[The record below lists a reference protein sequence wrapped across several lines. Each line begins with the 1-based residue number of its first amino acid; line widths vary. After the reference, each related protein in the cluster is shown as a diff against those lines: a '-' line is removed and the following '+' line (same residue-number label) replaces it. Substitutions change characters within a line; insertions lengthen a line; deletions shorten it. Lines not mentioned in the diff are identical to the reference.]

1 MKRITSLAIMSA
13 ATLGMFAAPLTPEQA
28 LKRVQGS
35 SALKMPLKSAA
46 SMKLCFSMQTQK
58 GEPAVYIFDR
68 LASSG
73 YLIVSADD
81 TATPLLGYADSGSF
95 DTDNMP
101 PQLEWWLSEYASQID
116 YASANGIKTTRAA
129 IANKKEIAPLV
140 ETKWNQG
147 TPYNNLC
154 PSVNNV
160 KCPSGCVATAMAQV
174 MKFWN
179 YPEVG
184 TGRVTATLPSGGTGE
199 GVINL
204 AQKPFDWNNMIDSYS
219 GYNYTNEQENAVATL
234 MQAAGY
240 AAKMNYAPGG
250 SGALSI
256 NAAISLSKNFKYNPN
271 IQYLQRLYFNAAEWN
286 EIVYNELAAGRPIL
300 YGGQSTSVG
309 HEFVCDGYDGNG
321 YFHFNWGWGGM
332 SDGYFILDALNPNS
346 VGTGGGAGGG
356 YNSRQDIIIG
366 IQPSSVETDVYLTQF
381 GNLSASAN
389 GSNISLALN
398 YNGNVGNWVNAGIS
412 AVKVRMGAEIVS
424 VDNSEIK
431 PQYVRLFSND
441 IDIPALTLNGYNI
454 SYQGIK
460 GNATVTIPSILPNG
474 KYKVT
479 VCTQDANKTDAP
491 WTPVCTTN
499 GAYNFVY
506 VTKNGNSCSV
516 ENFTETELSIV
527 SATPTTQVF
536 YKNACR
542 IKLSIENN
550 SNIDLS
556 GGFYPVLLDGD
567 KEAML
572 GEGITLS
579 LKPGEKIDQEFTTVF
594 ELLQGA
600 IAPTSQKQYTL
611 KFLKSASNIEY
622 YNWSA
627 PLTMNVNPSTSSFT
641 ISDYC
646 VENAPT
652 RQETIGSQLETVFV
666 TSSSANIPF
675 SATLK
680 NTGEFFGSQVYTLI
694 FNGDLTGYS
703 LTAGE
708 MGPTPILNRG
718 ESAQIK
724 GSIDFPDAEPGLNYA
739 AVIFYVGK
747 NGMEQAKTAPIIYF
761 TVDPS
766 SSVNKI
772 EADSTSE
779 IVYDRTNRC
788 VTAQDAESIE
798 VYDLNGIKL
807 AATDGSELRLD
818 EGLTGIAIAIVRT
831 TSGETKTLKIIL

>member
-13 ATLGMFAAPLTPEQA
+13 TTLALLAAPLTPEQA
-28 LKRVQGS
+28 LRRVHGN
-35 SALKMPLKSAA
+35 SALKMPSKSGT
-46 SMKLCFSMQTQK
+46 SMKLSFSMQTQK

-68 LASSG
+68 PASSG

-95 DTDNMP
+95 DANNMP

-116 YASANGIKTTRAA
+116 YASANGIKNTYAP

-199 GVINL
+199 GFINL

-219 GYNYTNEQENAVATL
+219 GYDYTNEQGNAVATL

-271 IQYLQRLYFNAAEWN
+271 IQYLQRLYFNTSEWN

-381 GNLSASAN
+381 GNLSASAS

-424 VDNSEIK
+424 VDNPEIK

-460 GNATVTIPSILPNG
+460 GNATVSIPSILPNG

-506 VTKNGNSCSV
+506 VTKNGSSCSV
-516 ENFTETELSIV
+516 ENFNETELSIV
-527 SATPTTQVF
+527 SAEPTTQV
-536 YKNACR
+536 YYENACR
-542 IKLSIENN
+542 FRLSVKNN
-550 SNIDLS
+550 SNLELS
-556 GGFYPVLLDGD
+556 GGFYPVLYDGNTP
-567 KEAML
+567 AFL
-572 GEGITLS
+572 GEGITMS
-579 LKPGEKIDQEFTTVF
+579 LAPGESDNVEFVTTF
-594 ELLQGA
+594 ELLKGVS
-600 IAPTSQKQYTL
+600 APTETKEYTL
-611 KFLKSASNIEY
+611 RFSKNASGSAF
-622 YNWSA
+622 YNWSKPLSMGLLLRA
-627 PLTMNVNPSTSSFT
+627 PSFNTSN
-641 ISDYC
+641 YC
-646 VENAPT
+646 IEGAPT
-652 RQETIGSQLETVFV
+652 REETINGQTRTAFV
-666 TSSSANIPF
+666 VPDPSEIPF
-675 SATLK
+675 AATIT
-680 NTGEFFGSQVYTLI
+680 NTGTFFGSPVYTLI
-694 FNGDLTGYS
+694 FNSTLSGYNLTS
-703 LTAGE
+703 LA
-708 MGPTPILNRG
+708 MGPTAILNRG
-718 ESAQIK
+718 ESATVT
-724 GSIDFPDAEPGLNYA
+724 GSADFTEAEDGEAYA
-739 AVIFYVGK
+739 AALFYINGGKLTQHNGSQILYFIVDSTASAVNDIESDNTTSDNEIYNLQGIPVGK
-747 NGMEQAKTAPIIYF
+747 DINLLPAGIYIRNGK
-761 TVDPS
+761 
-766 SSVNKI
+766 KI
-772 EADSTSE
+772 
-779 IVYDRTNRC
+779 
-788 VTAQDAESIE
+788 
-798 VYDLNGIKL
+798 
-807 AATDGSELRLD
+807 
-818 EGLTGIAIAIVRT
+818 
-831 TSGETKTLKIIL
+831 LKRH

>member
-13 ATLGMFAAPLTPEQA
+13 TTLALLAAPLTPEQA
-28 LKRVQGS
+28 LRRVQGN
-35 SALKMPLKSAA
+35 SALKMPSKSGT
-46 SMKLCFSMQTQK
+46 SMKLSFSMQTQK

-68 LASSG
+68 PASSG

-95 DTDNMP
+95 DANNMP

-116 YASANGIKTTRAA
+116 YASANGIKNTYAP

-140 ETKWNQG
+140 KTKWNQG

-179 YPEVG
+179 YPDVG

-199 GVINL
+199 GFINL

-219 GYNYTNEQENAVATL
+219 GYDYTNEQGNAVATL

-271 IQYLQRLYFNAAEWN
+271 IQYLQRLYFNASEWN

-381 GNLSASAN
+381 GNLSASAS

-460 GNATVTIPSILPNG
+460 GNATVSIPSILPNG

-506 VTKNGNSCSV
+506 VTKNGSSCSV
-516 ENFTETELSIV
+516 ENFNETELSIV
-527 SATPTTQVF
+527 SAEPTTQV
-536 YKNACR
+536 YYENACR
-542 IKLSIENN
+542 FRLSVKNN
-550 SNIDLS
+550 SNLELS
-556 GGFYPVLLDGD
+556 GGFYPVLYDGNTP
-567 KEAML
+567 AFL
-572 GEGITLS
+572 GEGITMS
-579 LKPGEKIDQEFTTVF
+579 LAPGESDNVEFVTTF
-594 ELLQGA
+594 ELLKGVS
-600 IAPTSQKQYTL
+600 APTETKEYTL
-611 KFLKSASNIEY
+611 RFSKNASGSAF
-622 YNWSA
+622 YNWSKPLSMGLLLRA
-627 PLTMNVNPSTSSFT
+627 PSFNTSN
-641 ISDYC
+641 YC
-646 VENAPT
+646 IEGAPT
-652 RQETIGSQLETVFV
+652 REETINGQTRTAFV
-666 TSSSANIPF
+666 VPDPSEIPF
-675 SATLK
+675 AATIT
-680 NTGEFFGSQVYTLI
+680 NTGTFFGSPVYTLI
-694 FNGDLTGYS
+694 FNSTLSGYNLTS
-703 LTAGE
+703 LA
-708 MGPTPILNRG
+708 MGPTAILNRG
-718 ESAQIK
+718 ESATVT
-724 GSIDFPDAEPGLNYA
+724 GSADFTEAEDGEAYA
-739 AVIFYVGK
+739 AALFYINGGKLTQHNGSQILYFIVDSTASAVNDIESDNTTSDNEIYNLQGIPVGK
-747 NGMEQAKTAPIIYF
+747 DINSLPAGIYIRNGK
-761 TVDPS
+761 
-766 SSVNKI
+766 KI
-772 EADSTSE
+772 
-779 IVYDRTNRC
+779 
-788 VTAQDAESIE
+788 
-798 VYDLNGIKL
+798 
-807 AATDGSELRLD
+807 
-818 EGLTGIAIAIVRT
+818 
-831 TSGETKTLKIIL
+831 LKRH